1 MKLSDVCRVH
11 PLGRRRVR
19 PASCIAIARPG
30 SRLPLHA
37 SIAGPGGCAPT
48 SCFRLL
54 LSAFALLSMTIF
66 CCLFCVFFFVFC
78 LLVVLAWL
86 SVPVQ
91 VTDWKDLSQKWM
103 IYNILIGT
111 LNPTHSPGHS
121 LELFSRKKH
130 QLWSVTGK
138 LPRNVDATAEVHFAA
153 QKCAVS
159 EKLWT
164 GRFLQDDRTES
175 APVDIFTERRSSW
188 TLSVCDA
195 CLFCWFLLV

>member
-1 MKLSDVCRVH
+1 VYIHSAGGVC
-11 PLGRRRVR
+11 GR
-19 PASCIAIARPG
+19 PAALRSPG
-30 SRLPLHA
+30 LAQGFCCMLPLQA
-37 SIAGPGGCAPT
+37 WVA
-48 SCFRLL
+48 CFRLL
-54 LSAFALLSMTIF
+54 LSAFALLSMNF
-66 CCLFCVFFFVFC
+66 FVVYFMFFFVFC

-111 LNPTHSPGHS
+111 LNPIHSPGHS

-195 CLFCWFLLV
+195 CLFWWFLLV